1 MRIKTIL
8 ATLASLL
15 LAFSIGC
22 SENKANTPDMKD
34 QVSKSLDNAGY
45 KDIKVD
51 VDKDKQLVTLSG
63 DVATQD
69 DKERAE
75 QLAKQTATG
84 FVVSNEIGIRPAGDE
99 RTAKPVAVCLASC
112 SARSLS

>member
-22 SENKANTPDMKD
+22 SENKANTPDVKD
-34 QVSKSLDNAGY
+34 QASKSLDNAGY

-75 QLAKQTATG
+75 QLSKQTAPG
-84 FVVSNEIGIRPAGDE
+84 CVCSNEIGSRPA
-99 RTAKPVAVCLASC
+99 TAGCTARKIDSSC
-112 SARSLS
+112 HPAIEN